1 MAEATMNSNALPAGQ
16 NAAVEPQK
24 QEPKGIWAEFMA
36 QPAVRRSLPLAVMAF
51 GVLIMVVV
59 YMALQKPAYRPMFP
73 GMDGADQAAVYDAL
87 TQAGVAVELDTA
99 SGAVKVPVEQYH
111 EAKLLLANQGLPA
124 TPVDGF
130 AMIRQQQAMGTSQF
144 MEQKRYQLAI
154 EEELANS
161 ISSMQSVKSA
171 RVHLAM
177 PKQSVFVRN
186 RVPTTAS
193 VVVNLAKGR
202 KLNDSQAQAIVHMVA
217 SSIPYLD
224 PANVSVVDQYG
235 NLVMDDQDDSGLGLN
250 EKQLGYRNKVETMY
264 QQRIQSLLGPLV
276 GADRFRAEVNADMD
290 FTVKEMTQEN
300 YNPETIA
307 VRSEQISE
315 KTSASAKEAAGIP
328 GSLSNEPPA
337 EPTLTANQ
345 TDAEGSAV
353 NPNAAK
359 EQSNTINLPGS
370 RNSTRNYEVDR
381 TIAHTKL
388 ATGDLQRLSISVV
401 IDEPSTLNEAGES
414 VRQSLT
420 PEQIQ
425 QFTLLVQNAVGF
437 SAARGDIV
445 SVVGMSFQP
454 EEIIPQAPLWEQSW
468 LQELVRQV
476 LLAVMGLVFIL
487 VVLRPVV
494 KNLLAPVKT
503 EEELA
508 AEATALAIA
517 NGELAAAG
525 VEEETVEMLEGETL
539 EDMKARLRPKKS
551 SISPEMLDTANSYD
565 DKVALMRMLIAE
577 DSKRVAG
584 VMSSWVKQD
593 F

>member
-1 MAEATMNSNALPAGQ
+1 MAEATMNPNALPAG
-16 NAAVEPQK
+16 NEAPA
-24 QEPKGIWAEFMA
+24 QEQPAEKKGIWAEFME
-36 QPAVRRSLPLAVMAF
+36 QPAVRRSLPLAVMLF
-51 GVLIMVVV
+51 GALIMVVV
-59 YMALQKPAYRPMFP
+59 YMSLQTPAFRPVFP
-73 GMDGADQAAVYDAL
+73 GMNSTDQAAVYDVLAKS
-87 TQAGVAVELDTA
+87 GMAVEIDTVN
-99 SGAVKVPVEQYH
+99 GGVNVPVEEYH
-111 EAKLLLANQGLPA
+111 QAKMLLAAQGLPS

-130 AMIRQQQAMGTSQF
+130 EMIRQQQAMGTSQF

-154 EEELANS
+154 EEELARS
-161 ISSMQSVKSA
+161 ISSIQSVKSA

-186 RVPTTAS
+186 RVATTAS
-193 VVVNLAKGR
+193 VVLTLSQGR
-202 KLNDSQAQAIVHMVA
+202 GLNDSQAQAIVHMVA
-217 SSIPYLD
+217 SSVPYLD
-224 PANVSVVDQYG
+224 PANVSVVDQFG
-235 NLVMDDQDDSGLGLN
+235 NLVMDDDDSGLGLN
-250 EKQLGYRNKVETMY
+250 EKQLDYRNKIEGMY

-300 YNPETIA
+300 FNPETIA

-315 KTSASAKEAAGIP
+315 KRSASAKDAKGVP

-337 EPTLTANQ
+337 EPTLTANKSNTSATG
-345 TDAEGSAV
+345 TDADTGS
-353 NPNAAK
+353 
-359 EQSNTINLPGS
+359 SSMLNLPGS
-370 RNSTRNYEVDR
+370 RNSTTNYEVDR

-388 ATGDLQRLSISVV
+388 STGDLQRLSISVV
-401 IDEPSTLNEAGES
+401 IDEPMVANEAGEM
-414 VRQSLT
+414 VRQPLT
-420 PEQIQ
+420 EAQIE
-425 QFTLLVQNAVGF
+425 QFTKLVQNAVGYN
-437 SAARGDIV
+437 AQRGDIV
-445 SVVGMSFQP
+445 SVVGMSFMP
-454 EEIIPQAPLWEQSW
+454 EEVIPETPLWEQSW
-468 LQELVRQV
+468 LQDMVRQV
-476 LLAVMGLVFIL
+476 LLAILGLVFIL

-508 AEATALAIA
+508 AEAAALAAA
-517 NGELAAAG
+517 NGEAG
-525 VEEETVEMLEGETL
+525 EEDEKETIEMLEGETL